1 MFLFVEV
8 FLYLKPCGRATPAS
22 TAAMLASG
30 FGTAKP
36 NSEFINGIY
45 GNSIDVTDVA
55 ATVTVIFRYC
65 SRFECSRTFVVTT
78 GTLRLS

>member
-8 FLYLKPCGRATPAS
+8 FLYLKPCGATPAS

-36 NSEFINGIY
+36 NSKFINGIY
-45 GNSIDVTDVA
+45 GNSTDAADVTA
-55 ATVTVIFRYC
+55 AVTVIYFGIAP
-65 SRFECSRTFVVTT
+65 F
-78 GTLRLS
+78 